1 MGNKLPKSLLNLLS
15 AAAAAAA
22 ASRDRPIRKGL
33 AVGRRPSRQP

>member
-15 AAAAAAA
+15 AAAA